1 MATTSEKERKN
12 RALEGG
18 STAIVANEDKFFT
31 SVQTVHVHRK
41 YMYVLVH
48 ISTSTFGTPP
58 ACDTQ
63 DEGAGSAKGL
73 PFPDA
78 LRFRLQ
84 GHITEP
90 PVLYSSVLVQGSI
103 TACVHTYIIHTSS
116 S

>member
-18 STAIVANEDKFFT
+18 STAFVANEDKFFT

-58 ACDTQ
+58 P
-63 DEGAGSAKGL
+63 SASL
-73 PFPDA
+73 
-78 LRFRLQ
+78 
-84 GHITEP
+84 
-90 PVLYSSVLVQGSI
+90 
-103 TACVHTYIIHTSS
+103 
-116 S
+116 